1 MFKRIFDRL
10 IFGGILIATLQIP
23 MLADHYLQ
31 YLSGFYDATKQQVS
45 SYEDNARQHGFDSAE
60 SLINA
65 LLQEKSSIVR
75 VDAEQKRDVLQ
86 RHQILEQAM
95 ATLSKG
101 HLYEK
106 ALYMFNPLRGDELQR
121 VLIHFKPG
129 IPVDMES
136 IAICVAIA
144 FGLNAVL
151 YLPLMLFQ
159 RRWNKAS
166 RLASSHT

>member
-10 IFGGILIATLQIP
+10 IFGGLLIAMLQIP

-31 YLSGFYDATKQQVS
+31 YLSGFYDATKQQVN
-45 SYEDNARQHGFDSAE
+45 SYEDNARLHGFNSAE

-75 VDAEQKRDVLQ
+75 VDAEQKRDILQ
-86 RHQILEQAM
+86 QHHMLEQSI
-95 ATLSKG
+95 ATLSEG
-101 HLYEK
+101 HLIEK
-106 ALYMFNPLRGDELQR
+106 ALYMFNPLRVDELQR
-121 VLIHFKPG
+121 VLLHFKPG
-129 IPVDMES
+129 IPIDIES
-136 IAICVAIA
+136 IVICVVIT

-159 RRWNKAS
+159 RRRSKT
-166 RLASSHT
+166 SHTAPSQS